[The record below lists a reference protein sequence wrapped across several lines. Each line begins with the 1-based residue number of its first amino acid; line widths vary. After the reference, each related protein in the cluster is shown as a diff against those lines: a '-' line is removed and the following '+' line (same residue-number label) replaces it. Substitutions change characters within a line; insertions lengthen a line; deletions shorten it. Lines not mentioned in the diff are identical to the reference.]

1 MDKPIAM
8 DDIERLLVAIQKG
21 RVQYK
26 VNNDTGGFS
35 ILDCEGNFL
44 PDIKVRLIIPQ
55 VFIQ

>member
-1 MDKPIAM
+1 M

-26 VNNDTGGFS
+26 VNNDTGGFY